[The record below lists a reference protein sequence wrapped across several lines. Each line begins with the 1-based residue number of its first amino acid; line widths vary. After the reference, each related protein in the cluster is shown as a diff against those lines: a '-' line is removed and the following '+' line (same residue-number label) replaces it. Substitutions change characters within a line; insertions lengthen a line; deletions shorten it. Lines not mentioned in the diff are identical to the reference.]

1 MGRSA
6 YRFSIEDEG
15 CVRLARG
22 RWAYL
27 KRADC
32 RGTERLIIEV
42 SLEIELGVAGG

>member
-1 MGRSA
+1 MGRNA

-27 KRADC
+27 KPDC
-32 RGTERLIIEV
+32 RGTARLIIEV